1 MEQHPILGFN
11 YRISELHAAIGVA
24 QTRKVPQIKEANNR
38 NKKLLVDIL
47 SKTEGISFATLA
59 DPIGD
64 SATFLNMFLPDT
76 ETAKRTVEEFNKAGI
91 GGFNYWYINMYH
103 FINQW
108 DHIKEMRTASRLPI
122 EVFGAPQD
130 YKNLHLPKTQEVIG
144 RLISFGIRCTW
155 TEEEV
160 RQLAKRIADCVT
172 KALEPAHA

>member
-1 MEQHPILGFN
+1 M
-11 YRISELHAAIGVA
+11 
-24 QTRKVPQIKEANNR
+24 
-38 NKKLLVDIL
+38 DIL

-59 DPIGD
+59 DPNGD

-76 ETAKRTVEEFNKAGI
+76 ETAKRTVEEFSKAGI

-122 EVFGAPQD
+122 EILGAPQD

-172 KALEPAHA
+172 KALVPAHA